1 MNATG
6 YQPISTTAGKAGS
19 FVEKA
24 HILPWQ
30 LVFSQGF

>member
-1 MNATG
+1 MNATW
-6 YQPISTTAGKAGS
+6 YQQISTTAAKAGS

-24 HILPWQ
+24 LILPWQ